1 MSHRPAALARRAVLV
16 VTALGVGLAGPACA
30 ASDHDWRVASDV
42 GEASLAAIAIGAT
55 AQQGDWSGGRQLA
68 LSLAVTEAGTYG
80 LKHALPE
87 TRPNGRNNRSFPS
100 GHTSISFAS
109 AGYLHQR
116 YGWKV
121 GVPAT
126 LAAGLVGLARVE
138 AHEHHWYDVVAGAA
152 LGEATA
158 FIITQPHD
166 HGVMLTPWA
175 DSHGAGFGLNARF

>member
-1 MSHRPAALARRAVLV
+1 M
-16 VTALGVGLAGPACA
+16 
-30 ASDHDWRVASDV
+30 ASDI
-42 GEASLAAIAIGAT
+42 GEASLVAFALGAT
-55 AQQGDWSGGRQLA
+55 AQQRDWSGGRQLA
-68 LSLAVTEAGTYG
+68 LSLAATEAETYG
-80 LKHALPE
+80 LKHAFPE

-138 AHEHHWYDVVAGAA
+138 AREHHWYDAVAGAA

-158 FIITQPHD
+158 FIITKPRD
-166 HGVMLTPWA
+166 GRVMLTPWA
-175 DSHGAGFGLNARF
+175 DSRGAGFGLYARF